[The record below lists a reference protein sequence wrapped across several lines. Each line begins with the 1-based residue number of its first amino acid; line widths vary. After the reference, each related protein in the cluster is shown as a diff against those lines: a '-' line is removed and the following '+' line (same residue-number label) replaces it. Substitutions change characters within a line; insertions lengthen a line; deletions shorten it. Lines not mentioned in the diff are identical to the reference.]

1 MDSKLREKRV
11 LSWLLISLMVG
22 IVLSPL
28 SAHAADSDGDGVD
41 SAVIPMG
48 DDFGFSGTIT

>member
-1 MDSKLREKRV
+1 MDSNLRKKRV